1 MIGDEDMTV
10 VSESTPEGITVIRVR
25 GDLDDD
31 STPALTRALADVV
44 ASGSA
49 RTVVDLSGVGFADS
63 SALHALLE
71 ALQAHTAAGT
81 TLVLAGPLQPGVRR
95 LFEVTNLGPVF
106 RWADSVQD
114 GMTC

>member
-1 MIGDEDMTV
+1 MIGDEDKTV
-10 VSESTPEGITVIRVR
+10 VSESTPEGITVISVR

-31 STPALTRALADVV
+31 GTPDLTRALAGAV
-44 ASGSA
+44 ACGSA

-71 ALQAHTAAGT
+71 ARQAHTAAGT

-95 LFEVTNLGPVF
+95 LFEVTSLGPVF
-106 RWADSVQD
+106 RWADSLQD
-114 GMTC
+114 AMSC